1 MEIVRIFGN
10 LFVQLVFTVGFI
22 MLYGGLISLCNRCFY
37 DACGSTAFRIVRL
50 TGYVGTPI
58 HEYSHALM
66 CVLFGHTVKKI
77 SLFGDSKRSKT
88 LGYVEHTYYRKNLYQ
103 QIGNFFIG
111 ISPILAGG
119 GVILLL
125 VRLLVPDMFFS
136 MKWEI
141 AQMRSVLATGFGTDE
156 VSVLLGG
163 IPAMLG
169 SFFSPENFL
178 NWRWWICMVL
188 SFAIAIH
195 MEVSRSDIRSGLRGL
210 LVITCMLLV
219 ADVILGLLFPSAL
232 AAVTVACVTAGAFI
246 ALTLLIPSFFSV
258 TLGLASL
265 ITLFVKAS
273 AESFRNDRA
282 VPAVNHH
289 TAPAKQSEG
298 GTRKPATQKP
308 TSAKSTPKKK

>member
-141 AQMRSVLATGFGTDE
+141 AQMRAVLATGFDADG

-219 ADVILGLLFPSAL
+219 ADVILGLLFPTAL
-232 AAVTVACVTAGAFI
+232 SAVTMACMTAGAFM
-246 ALTLLIPSFFSV
+246 AFVLLIPAVFSLLIGV
-258 TLGLASL
+258 ASL
-265 ITLFVKAS
+265 VMIFLRTS
-273 AESFRNDRA
+273 AESIKNDRA
-282 VPAVNHH
+282 ASETENRNLPVP
-289 TAPAKQSEG
+289 KQ
-298 GTRKPATQKP
+298 
-308 TSAKSTPKKK
+308 KK

>member
-178 NWRWWICMVL
+178 NWRWWICMVI

-232 AAVTVACVTAGAFI
+232 AAVTMACMTAGAFM
-246 ALTLLIPSFFSV
+246 AFVLLIPAVFSLLIGV
-258 TLGLASL
+258 ASL
-265 ITLFVKAS
+265 VMIFLRTS
-273 AESFRNDRA
+273 AESIKNDRA
-282 VPAVNHH
+282 ASETENRNLPVP
-289 TAPAKQSEG
+289 KQ
-298 GTRKPATQKP
+298 
-308 TSAKSTPKKK
+308 KK

>member
-22 MLYGGLISLCNRCFY
+22 MLYGGLVSLCNRCFY

-178 NWRWWICMVL
+178 NWRWWICMVI

-219 ADVILGLLFPSAL
+219 ADVILGLLFPTAL
-232 AAVTVACVTAGAFI
+232 SAVTMACMTAGAFMAFI
-246 ALTLLIPSFFSV
+246 LLIPAVFSLLIGV
-258 TLGLASL
+258 ASL
-265 ITLFVKAS
+265 VMIFLRTS
-273 AESFRNDRA
+273 AESIKNDRA
-282 VPAVNHH
+282 ASETENRNLPA
-289 TAPAKQSEG
+289 PKQ
-298 GTRKPATQKP
+298 
-308 TSAKSTPKKK
+308 KK

>member
-141 AQMRSVLATGFGTDE
+141 AQMRAVLATGFGADE

-219 ADVILGLLFPSAL
+219 ADVILGLLFPTAL
-232 AAVTVACVTAGAFI
+232 SAVTMACMTAGAFMAFI
-246 ALTLLIPSFFSV
+246 LLIPAVFSLLIGV
-258 TLGLASL
+258 ASL
-265 ITLFVKAS
+265 VMIFLRTS
-273 AESFRNDRA
+273 AESIKNDRA
-282 VPAVNHH
+282 ASETENRNLPVP
-289 TAPAKQSEG
+289 KQ
-298 GTRKPATQKP
+298 
-308 TSAKSTPKKK
+308 KK

>member
-1 MEIVRIFGN
+1 MEIVRILGN

-119 GVILLL
+119 AVILLL
-125 VRLLVPDMFFS
+125 VRILVPDMFFA
-136 MKWEI
+136 MKGEI
-141 AQMRSVLATGFGTDE
+141 TQMRTVLVTGFDADA
-156 VSVLLGG
+156 VSALLGG

-178 NWRWWICMVL
+178 NPRWWICMVL

-210 LVITCMLLV
+210 LVIAAMLLV
-219 ADVILGLLFPSAL
+219 ADVILGFLFPTAL
-232 AAVTVACVTAGAFI
+232 SAVTMACMTAGAFMAFI
-246 ALTLLIPSFFSV
+246 LLIPAVFSLLIGV
-258 TLGLASL
+258 ASL
-265 ITLFVKAS
+265 VMIFLRTS
-273 AESFRNDRA
+273 AESIKNDRA
-282 VPAVNHH
+282 ASETENRNLPVP
-289 TAPAKQSEG
+289 KQ
-298 GTRKPATQKP
+298 
-308 TSAKSTPKKK
+308 KK